1 MSSLKCLIVDDE
13 ELARRLIASYIERI
27 EGLTLV
33 AAEENA
39 VEALSIL
46 DKDKIDIAFLDIQMP
61 ELSGTQLAKLVP
73 DHTHVIFTTGYSEY
87 ALEGFELEATDYLL
101 KPITFERFYQAVQ
114 KVKKPKTSSKTT
126 TDTTITVKSGYDLFK
141 VTLSDILYIK
151 SDSEYIEFYLPEQKI
166 VSHYSLKKILE
177 ALPENDFMRVHR
189 SYIINK
195 HKVTG
200 LKGKDLMVNG
210 TAIPVSVSYMDI
222 VKETLFT

>member
-13 ELARRLIASYIERI
+13 ELARGLIASYIERI

-33 AAEENA
+33 ATEENA
-39 VEALSIL
+39 VKALAIL
-46 DKDKIDIAFLDIQMP
+46 EKEKIDIAFLDIQMP
-61 ELSGTQLAKLVP
+61 ELSGTQLAKLLP
-73 DHTHVIFTTGYSEY
+73 DHTYVIFTTGYSEY

-114 KVKKPKTSSKTT
+114 KVKKLQIATTSSIEK
-126 TDTTITVKSGYDLFK
+126 TITVKSGYDLFK
-141 VTLSDILYIK
+141 VTLSEILYIK
-151 SDSEYIEFYLPEQKI
+151 SDSEYIEFYLPDKKI

-177 ALPENDFMRVHR
+177 TLPENDFMRVHR